1 MLPSL
6 VIGVSE
12 DVFWKQTPKT
22 LQLYVKAYNQRREAE
37 DKRML
42 QMLWKMGDYMR
53 VAMSSI
59 VVPIGLVDNINNLQK
74 YPECPFAKDENNSNE
89 MSEQQIQNERLRCYM
104 FFKSFGKHK

>member
-1 MLPSL
+1 LLPSL

-22 LQLYVKAYNQRREAE
+22 LQLYVEAYNQRREAE

-42 QMLWKMGDYMR
+42 QMLWKMGDYIR

-59 VVPIGLVDNINNLQK
+59 VVPVGFIDSINNLQK
-74 YPECPFAKDENNSNE
+74 YPECPFNKDENNANE

-104 FFKSFGKHK
+104 FFKAFGKHK